1 MKKKDT
7 EASIMPYISDEVFE
21 NVVHILSGLD
31 TYDYDALSTY
41 ISDREDELRL
51 LKMIQGEIGG

>member
-1 MKKKDT
+1 MKKKDA